1 LFNEERRNNMVAISK
16 TYREKDLQSL
26 LIDLHDLKNR
36 PYDLTYFNQMFK
48 SALLAFGSSSPDNLS
63 AIERISL
70 INDKQEFSLKL
81 TKQDISFKQV
91 IASIKTSNSLF
102 QLIKKEL
109 PDLTKKEWQAVI
121 DFTNFLLADIKYSFG
136 LTYRMK
142 EVFDSG
148 EENRLTPQILTKIN
162 NQTKM
167 LIDKYAKKAKIKN
180 TIPFFDKVLFDIQEN
195 KEANTKRYGIR
206 LKEYIFLSDLF
217 SILEE
222 INMPDFMN
230 NQTDWEAFNRIMV
243 LMLLAF
249 EGNESLV

>member
-1 LFNEERRNNMVAISK
+1 MVAISK

-102 QLIKKEL
+102 QLIKKE
-109 PDLTKKEWQAVI
+109 WQAVI

-195 KEANTKRYGIR
+195 KEANTKRYGI
-206 LKEYIFLSDLF
+206 KCNIFLVSVPYSVSNL
-217 SILEE
+217 
-222 INMPDFMN
+222 
-230 NQTDWEAFNRIMV
+230 
-243 LMLLAF
+243 
-249 EGNESLV
+249 